1 VIDIRAELPRST
13 PRLILIETLEQRK
26 TLMMAS
32 KAFANAELSNSLD
45 EGNLRQRR
53 YRLEKLMEIVQIK

>member
-1 VIDIRAELPRST
+1 VVDIRAELPRST

-26 TLMMAS
+26 ALMMAS

-53 YRLEKLMEIVQIK
+53 YRLEKLMEMVQIK